1 MESPFPAVHER
12 AARASFP
19 AMSDPALPADG
30 DDAPPPPRRRA
41 LLLAA
46 GPLAHLLVAAIAPAE
61 LPRPAVH
68 AMGAATWM
76 AIWWLTEAIPLGAT
90 ALLPLLLF
98 PTLGVATLREAAAP
112 FANEIVFLFLAGF
125 LLAAG
130 LETWHAH
137 ARIAYGIVDA
147 IAGRAAAPGGA
158 RVVLGMMTATAFV
171 SMWISNTATTAMMY
185 PIALAV
191 GALFGEGEDARRLR
205 TALMLGIAY
214 AASIGGVGTPIGT
227 PPNIIFIGAARDL
240 AGASIGFARFAA
252 MGVPVVLVLL
262 PLCWWLLV
270 RLFPARIVL
279 DAAARAALAARRR
292 ALGALRGGE
301 RLTIAVFALTAAAWV
316 MREPKTIGRL
326 TIPGLA
332 DAVPGVTDATIGL
345 AGALLL
351 FVLAG
356 TARDGTRRPLLTW
369 REAGRIPWETL
380 LITGGGLSLAAAIES
395 TGLAERLGA
404 ALTGLAGL
412 PTVVIY
418 LGLAVTVLALSEL
431 GSNTAVAAM
440 MMPLAAAL
448 ARASGEGPVVL
459 MLVTAF
465 AASTGFALPA
475 ATPPNLIVFGS
486 GQVSVR
492 QMARAGILLD
502 LVAVVVI
509 VALVALLAP
518 VVLG

>member
-1 MESPFPAVHER
+1 MTEES
-12 AARASFP
+12 
-19 AMSDPALPADG
+19 
-30 DDAPPPPRRRA
+30 DAPSSPRRA
-41 LLLAA
+41 LALAA
-46 GPLAHLLVAAIAPAE
+46 GPLAHLALVALSTGS
-61 LPRPAVH
+61 LPRPASH
-68 AMGAATWM
+68 ALGIAAWM

-90 ALLPLLLF
+90 ALLPILLF
-98 PTLGVATLREAAAP
+98 PALGIATVREAAAP

-125 LLAAG
+125 LLAAA
-130 LETWHAH
+130 LESWHAH

-147 IAGRAAAPGGA
+147 IAGRARAPSGA

-191 GALFGEGEDARRLR
+191 GALFGEGDDARRLR

-227 PPNIIFIGAARDL
+227 PPNLIFIGAARDL
-240 AGASIGFARFAA
+240 AGRSVGFAQFAA
-252 MGVPVVLVLL
+252 LGVPIVLVLL
-262 PLCWWLLV
+262 PICWWLLT
-270 RLFPARIVL
+270 RLFPARLVL
-279 DAAARAALAARRR
+279 DAAARAALSARRQ

-301 RLTIAVFALTAAAWV
+301 RLTLAVFALTAVAWV

-326 TIPGLA
+326 TIPGLS
-332 DAVPGVTDATIGL
+332 DVVPGITDASLGL
-345 AGALLL
+345 AGALVL

-356 TARDGTRRPLLTW
+356 TTRDGVRRPLLTW
-369 REAGRIPWETL
+369 REASRIPWETL

-395 TGLAERLGA
+395 TGLAQRLGA

-412 PTVVIY
+412 PSVVVY
-418 LGLAVTVLALSEL
+418 LGLGLTVLALSEL

-440 MMPLAAAL
+440 MMPLAVAL
-448 ARASGEGPVVL
+448 AHASGEAPVVL
-459 MLVTAF
+459 MLVTAL

-486 GQVSVR
+486 GQVTVR

-509 VALVALLAP
+509 VAMVSLLAP
-518 VVLG
+518 IVLGPGT